1 MKRPAYIQTLIEA
14 ILIIL
19 IGFVLFNVAFMGV
32 AAIIGLIGWITQNPT
47 QPNELGSLIF
57 LVLLLILTFLVFKSK
72 LSVLIK
78 AAFLSMPV
86 MSVMVMIG
94 VVFNGQ
100 LILVFGLVGLLLGT
114 LLGSLR
120 LRKAPWQYTFSVL
133 YCLALGIIIVLFN
146 VQI

>member
-1 MKRPAYIQTLIEA
+1 MKRPAFIKKLIEA

-47 QPNELGSLIF
+47 QPNELGYLIF
-57 LVLLLILTFLVFKSK
+57 LVLLLILTFLVFRSK

-86 MSVMVMIG
+86 MSIMVMIG
-94 VVFNGQ
+94 VVFNDQ
-100 LILVFGLVGLLLGT
+100 LILVFGLVGLLIGA
-114 LLGSLR
+114 LLGYLR
-120 LRKAPWQYTFSVL
+120 VRKAPWQYTFSVL